1 MALPVRVDLR
11 EDAVRQGR
19 DARLGTTEH
28 GEENGQSMRITEKIQ
43 EARSLYARFGSALR
57 EDIGFSAEVT
67 RFLEI
72 LERSGKASM
81 DLGVVDACRTCEEE
95 RGGSCCGRGIEDRYN
110 PVMLL
115 LNLLFDVDLPEICS
129 EPGSCLFLGERG
141 CLLKVRHIL
150 CINYLCLEL
159 QKKLGEDGLE
169 LLQQATGEEMEAVF
183 MLHENVKRRL
193 ARLGEAAEAVREDTR
208 G

>member
-1 MALPVRVDLR
+1 M
-11 EDAVRQGR
+11 
-19 DARLGTTEH
+19 TEQ

-43 EARSLYARFGSALR
+43 EARNLYSRFGGRLR
-57 EDIGFSAEVT
+57 EDGGFRAEVT
-67 RFLEI
+67 LFLEI
-72 LERSGKASM
+72 IARSGKASI
-81 DLGVVDACRTCEEE
+81 DLGVVDACRACEEE

-115 LNLLFDVDLPEICS
+115 LNLLFDVDLPEIYS
-129 EPGSCLFLGERG
+129 KSGSCLFLGERG

-169 LLQQATGEEMEAVF
+169 LLQQATGDEMEAVF

-193 ARLGEAAEAVREDTR
+193 ARLGEAAEGDKEDAR